1 MRFLFLGD
9 VVGRSGRNAVLD
21 KLPGL
26 VEQHQLEFVIVNGEN
41 AAGGFGIT
49 EAICNSIL
57 EAGADVIT
65 TGNHVWDQKEALEFV
80 QRQSAI
86 LRPINYPEG
95 TPGKGAN
102 VYVARNGA
110 KVLVINVMGQIFM
123 NVLDDPFLAIQRE
136 IEKYPLKKTVD
147 AIVIDIHAEATSE
160 KQGMAHFVDGRVSLV
175 IGTHTHVPTSDY
187 QILPYGTGYM
197 SDSGMCGDYDS
208 VIGMRKDEPVNRF
221 GTKIAMS
228 KYEPAN
234 GEATICGL
242 AAEIDDESGL
252 PTMLE
257 PLRIGGRLS
266 STLPSFWAD

>member
-21 KLPGL
+21 KLPSL
-26 VEQHQLEFVIVNGEN
+26 VDQHRLEFVIVNGEN

-49 EAICNSIL
+49 ESICNSIL

-95 TPGKGAN
+95 TPGKGAD

-123 NVLDDPFLAIQRE
+123 NVLDDPF
-136 IEKYPLKKTVD
+136 
-147 AIVIDIHAEATSE
+147 
-160 KQGMAHFVDGRVSLV
+160 
-175 IGTHTHVPTSDY
+175 
-187 QILPYGTGYM
+187 
-197 SDSGMCGDYDS
+197 
-208 VIGMRKDEPVNRF
+208 F
-221 GTKIAMS
+221 GNSA
-228 KYEPAN
+228 
-234 GEATICGL
+234 
-242 AAEIDDESGL
+242 
-252 PTMLE
+252 
-257 PLRIGGRLS
+257 
-266 STLPSFWAD
+266 